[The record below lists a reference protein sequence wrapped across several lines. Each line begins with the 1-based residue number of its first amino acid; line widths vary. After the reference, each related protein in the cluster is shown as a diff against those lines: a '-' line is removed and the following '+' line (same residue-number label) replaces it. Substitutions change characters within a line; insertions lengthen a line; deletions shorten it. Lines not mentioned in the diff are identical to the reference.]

1 MAANHLWKPEILDL
15 SVESNRI
22 RLETLREGGSVLEEF
37 DTLDA
42 QVAEWA
48 ICHAP
53 SAKHDPSLLASTLGA
68 LMEGR
73 DWATFG
79 VWVHYPWS
87 GKLVH
92 LLPEDAFIEVRTNR
106 NRDKITREE
115 TAALKG
121 KTVGIAGL
129 SVGQTTAIALA
140 MERGCGRLKLADF
153 DVIELSNLNRIRCS
167 LDQLELPKWV
177 VAARTIAE
185 FDPYM
190 EIEVFEEGVTQENV
204 ASFVEGCDVVVDA
217 CDGLSA
223 KALLRLEAK
232 RQKRPLVMDTN
243 DRGMLDIERYDTQD

>member
-92 LLPEDAFIEVRTNR
+92 LLPEDAFIKSEQ
-106 NRDKITREE
+106 
-115 TAALKG
+115 TATEIRSL
-121 KTVGIAGL
+121 
-129 SVGQTTAIALA
+129 
-140 MERGCGRLKLADF
+140 ER
-153 DVIELSNLNRIRCS
+153 
-167 LDQLELPKWV
+167 
-177 VAARTIAE
+177 
-185 FDPYM
+185 
-190 EIEVFEEGVTQENV
+190 
-204 ASFVEGCDVVVDA
+204 
-217 CDGLSA
+217 
-223 KALLRLEAK
+223 
-232 RQKRPLVMDTN
+232 RPPP
-243 DRGMLDIERYDTQD
+243 